1 MHLVII
7 GNGVAGT
14 TAVFTIG
21 PRELDAEITV
31 IRWGACLV

>member
-7 GNGVAGT
+7 GNGVPGT
-14 TAVFTIG
+14 TAAFTMG
-21 PRELDAEITV
+21 SRELDAEITV